1 MVYSVILSILHIRKT
16 SNMNS
21 EERLASVGRT
31 IQGKAVHDALTQ
43 LYVKVMRN
51 GK

>member
-1 MVYSVILSILHIRKT
+1 
-16 SNMNS
+16 MNS
-21 EERLASVGRT
+21 EERLASVGRN